1 MSVPNRHFLT
11 AISSRRCSRPIA
23 GMLGVW
29 LAFAAQACVAFGFE
43 DVVKKAEQLSEQGYQ
58 APGTN
63 LPESLSN
70 LEYSDYAK
78 IHTKD
83 GHALWEDED
92 LPFNLAFFHK
102 GMHYDTSVKIHT
114 VVEGEV
120 EDIAFDPDDFAYGDL
135 DIPEEDLENLGF
147 AGFKVT
153 NALNDPDHMNEVMAF
168 QGASYFRTLGR
179 DQTYGASG
187 RGLAIDTALPSGE
200 EFPAFRE
207 FWVVKPS
214 NDSQY
219 LTVFA
224 LLDSPSLAGA
234 YRFVLRPGEDTVV
247 DVTSHLFMRNAVEKL
262 GVAPLTSMYLY
273 GPGQPTDSLN
283 YRPAIHDSNGLLVH
297 DGGKKAE
304 GGKED
309 WVWRPLANP
318 DKLMVDEQDVDSLK
332 GFGLLQRSHDFH
344 DYEDLKD
351 RYDRRPSVWIE
362 PQGDWG
368 KGQVELIQ
376 IPTPDETND
385 NIVTLWKPDEAP
397 QAGDEL
403 DFNYRMYWTTHE
415 AKFHSPDLSWAGQT
429 RRSQGEVRKDN
440 LVRETDGSLAFIVD
454 FKGPGLESI
463 KDGASMQVDASV
475 GDNGE
480 LVESRVVPNDAEGG
494 WRMFV
499 RVKRGDDNQP
509 LDIRAYLKDGDERL
523 SETWYYRL
531 PANG

>member
-1 MSVPNRHFLT
+1 M
-11 AISSRRCSRPIA
+11 
-23 GMLGVW
+23 
-29 LAFAAQACVAFGFE
+29 AFAAQACVAFGFE
-43 DVVKKAEQLSEQGYQ
+43 DVVKKAEKISEQGYQ
-58 APGTN
+58 SPGAN

-83 GHALWEDED
+83 GHALWGDED
-92 LPFNLAFFHK
+92 LPFNLAFFHE
-102 GMHYDTSVKIHT
+102 GMHYDTPVKIHT
-114 VVEGEV
+114 VVDGEV
-120 EDIAFDPDDFAYGDL
+120 EDISFNPDDFAYGDL
-135 DIPEEDLENLGF
+135 DIPDEDLENLGF

-153 NALNDPDHMNEVMAF
+153 NALNDADRMNEIMAF

-214 NDSQY
+214 KDSQY

-224 LLDSPSLAGA
+224 LLDSPSLSGA

-247 DVTSHLFMRNAVEKL
+247 DVTSQLFMRNAVEKL

-297 DGGKKAE
+297 DGGKQAE
-304 GGKED
+304 GSEED

-344 DYEDLKD
+344 DYEDLND
-351 RYDRRPSVWIE
+351 RYDRRPSVWVE

-368 KGQVELIQ
+368 KGQIELIQ

-403 DFNYRMYWTTHE
+403 DFSYRMYWTTHE
-415 AKFHSPDLSWAGQT
+415 AKFHSPDLSWADQT

-454 FKGPGLESI
+454 FKGPGLESLE
-463 KDGASMQVDASV
+463 DGATMEVAADV

-480 LVESRVVPNDAEGG
+480 LVESRVVSNDAEGG
-494 WRMFV
+494 WRMLL
-499 RVKRGDDNQP
+499 RVKRSDGSKP
-509 LDIRAYLKDGDERL
+509 LDIRAFLKDGDERL